1 MLCAPRPLSQL
12 GFLGGGAVAL
22 PSPANLVPFFV
33 FALFLLFFAQNG
45 GGGER
50 FCKFF
55 VAFLIFVFC
64 PQIAVLFGGVGKN
77 RQKR

>member
-1 MLCAPRPLSQL
+1 MLCAPRPLSLL
-12 GFLGGGAVAL
+12 GFFGGGAVAL
-22 PSPANLVPFFV
+22 PSPTNLVPFLV
-33 FALFLLFFAQNG
+33 FAFFLLFFAQNG

-64 PQIAVLFGGVGKN
+64 PHIAVLFGGGGKN
-77 RQKR
+77 NAKR